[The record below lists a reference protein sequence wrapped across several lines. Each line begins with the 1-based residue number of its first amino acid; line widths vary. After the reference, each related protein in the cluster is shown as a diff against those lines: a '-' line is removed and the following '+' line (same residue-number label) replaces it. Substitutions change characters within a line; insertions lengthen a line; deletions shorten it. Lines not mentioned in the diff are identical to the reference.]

1 MNAYGGSIS
10 GRMRESTLSAVHKG
24 IMDELFEKIRE
35 NDPETMEVFR
45 RWTIHRARDHFVQVP
60 G

>member
-1 MNAYGGSIS
+1 
-10 GRMRESTLSAVHKG
+10 MRESAVSAVHKG
-24 IMDELFEKIRE
+24 VMDELPEKIRE

-45 RWTIHRARDHFVQVP
+45 RWTINRARDHFVHVP

>member
-1 MNAYGGSIS
+1 M
-10 GRMRESTLSAVHKG
+10 SAVHKG